1 LNTAILARPA
11 SNATAGRPR
20 SRSFWV
26 ARRIARR
33 FGRQVAA
40 SYLNAVARLQ
50 AGIDDVEL
58 GSAVASGD
66 LNAIIAAIG
75 PSRLSA
81 IFAGGDSLSD
91 LLHRT
96 AGATGAAGADILSDV
111 LGVSVSFN
119 RVDPNVVMFARA
131 QAADLVVAITEDVRE
146 AVRIVIAAGASE
158 GLTTRQQ
165 AVAIRQVVGLPPNWA
180 AAPSNLAREL
190 RAGTFTGSRRLS
202 AVDKARIRKA
212 LRDGTMTEELIDEMQ
227 RKYSLSLT
235 NRRALNIARTESL
248 RASNH
253 GLRQGW
259 RQAQKDGHLP
269 ETARRH
275 PIVTDDD
282 RLREEHA
289 RVPGM
294 NPDGVGL
301 NEPFQT
307 PWGPLMGPPWEAD
320 PHLCRCGEGLSF
332 PGHKGVL

>member
-1 LNTAILARPA
+1 MTATLARPA
-11 SNATAGRPR
+11 TNATAGRPR

-33 FGRQVAA
+33 FGPQVAA

-50 AGIDDVEL
+50 AGIDDVEF
-58 GSAVASGD
+58 GSAIASGD

-81 IFAGGDSLSD
+81 IFAGGDSLSE

-96 AGATGAAGADILSDV
+96 ASATGAAGADILSDA
-111 LGVSVSFN
+111 LGISVSFN

-212 LRDGTMTEELIDEMQ
+212 LRDGTMTEELIEEMQ

-235 NRRALNIARTESL
+235 NRRALNIARTETL
-248 RASNH
+248 RSSNF

-275 PIVTDDD
+275 WIVTPDD
-282 RLREEHA
+282 RLRETHA
-289 RVPGM
+289 AVPGM
-294 NPDGVGL
+294 NPDGVPVDGGSY
-301 NEPFQT
+301 ET
-307 PWGPLMGPPWEAD
+307 PLGRVSGPPLE
-320 PHLCRCGEGLSF
+320 PNCRCSEGLIF
-332 PGHKGVL
+332 PGADGVL